1 MPTYEKKGSSFL
13 QGMKP
18 KVGTSLVS
26 QLHLFSLNAVH
37 I

>member
-1 MPTYEKKGSSFL
+1 MSTYEKKGSSFL
-13 QGMKP
+13 RLMTH

>member
-1 MPTYEKKGSSFL
+1 MSTYEKKGSSFL
-13 QGMKP
+13 QRMKH
-18 KVGTSLVS
+18 KVGKSLVS